1 MKEPGRK
8 FWRRNDNCTLRPNT
22 FHQDGYEKG
31 KHFAG
36 ITKGLVDLQFL
47 EMKDSRTKS
56 PKKEKKTPLTMG
68 RPLDQNLIHT
78 TVNVLHVQPV
88 CLITHLTQSH
98 IQWLLEIL
106 KKRCS
111 FNLDI
116 ILRQTGTKSCNA
128 NHLGDTLT
136 TVTKEQENI
145 AGVGSR
151 NDSAKP
157 NSKFNQNN
165 NNPMT
170 EKIFLQEEGSL

>member
-1 MKEPGRK
+1 
-8 FWRRNDNCTLRPNT
+8 
-22 FHQDGYEKG
+22 
-31 KHFAG
+31 
-36 ITKGLVDLQFL
+36 
-47 EMKDSRTKS
+47 
-56 PKKEKKTPLTMG
+56 MG

-116 ILRQTGTKSCNA
+116 IIRQTGTKSCNA

-170 EKIFLQEEGSL
+170 EKIFLQEEGVSLVNKCFMCKTEEESIDHMLLQYVITGFLWQLVFSLFGLQWVIHSSIRLMLLS